1 MAFAWCAKENLQ
13 GISAL
18 QGTAFVYKHNKK
30 MNTKRECFY
39 AQNGSV
45 YQLWGIT
52 AFYAEVIIYKKQKKN
67 KKTPPKKNQQQWD
80 ITESHHS

>member
-67 KKTPPKKNQQQWD
+67 KTPPQKNQQQWD

>member
-1 MAFAWCAKENLQ
+1 
-13 GISAL
+13 
-18 QGTAFVYKHNKK
+18 

-67 KKTPPKKNQQQWD
+67 KKNPPKKNQQQWD